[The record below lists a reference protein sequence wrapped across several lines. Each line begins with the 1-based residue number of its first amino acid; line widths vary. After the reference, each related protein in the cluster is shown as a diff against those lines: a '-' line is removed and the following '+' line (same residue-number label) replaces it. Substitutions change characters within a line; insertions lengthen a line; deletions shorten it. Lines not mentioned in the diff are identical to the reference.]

1 MRKGKVIMIEVIA
14 MVLICVVMGSF
25 GQIYMKRGLKQN
37 PLDLKDILSVKIFST
52 VFEPNVFIG
61 LMLYILASV
70 IWLTV
75 LSKADVS
82 YIYPMISL
90 GYILTAFLAK
100 FYFNENISVVRWFG
114 ILLILGGVFL
124 IAKS

>member
-1 MRKGKVIMIEVIA
+1 
-14 MVLICVVMGSF
+14 MGSF

>member
-1 MRKGKVIMIEVIA
+1 MKERKVVMIEVIA
-14 MVLICVVMGSF
+14 LVLICVVMGSF
-25 GQIYMKRGLKQN
+25 GQIYMKRGLKQS

-61 LMLYILASV
+61 LVLYILASV

-82 YIYPMISL
+82 YVYPMISL

-100 FYFNENISVVRWFG
+100 FYFNENITILRWFG